1 MESLD
6 RLLSIIA
13 ILIGCSYASIFLN
26 LNLEIPCNILII
38 ILSYYTLIR
47 FNVVY
52 PIIFLIL
59 SARIINGF
67 TVDISCYGLMSIL
80 TNYLPSLIYIVR
92 NRYKISIDKLINRRY
107 VFIFLLL
114 SWGYFLVNFHN
125 AMPLLSKQII
135 PLTLFCCFISGIIDD
150 DTFFE
155 SKGMVS
161 FLRIMFF
168 VSLIVFLLPDY
179 EYLVDDLFKSGKVF
193 GVPVDDGVF
202 VFQGIV
208 RNNGLFFDHRI
219 LGIIAALYIYII
231 IRMYGKL
238 GLLDFL
244 LSFMC
249 LLSTTS
255 RGAIIT
261 YMAVL
266 TVYYYKKYKLLLI
279 QRMRFILIIMTSV
292 IITLLCFNPF
302 SSSNGDDYENA
313 NKLISTFDL
322 SSEDNALSQ
331 RSVFSL
337 YALNEFIQHPIAG
350 KGLGELTALSDKSK
364 NVDAGGGVIYDVVSD
379 AFLFSLLAE
388 MGIVGFLF
396 FVLCFFQICCGVERD
411 MYSYSL
417 YGALLIQM
425 TGTDLPNMYMFYF
438 VVLLVLQH
446 PNIFTRE
453 ANAES
458 SETSVIVSNYG

>member
-13 ILIGCSYASIFLN
+13 ILIGVSYVSIFLN
-26 LNLEIPCNILII
+26 LGLEILCNILII
-38 ILSYYTLIR
+38 LLSYYTLIR

-67 TVDISCYGLMSIL
+67 TFGISCYGVMSIL
-80 TNYLPSLIYIVR
+80 TNYLPSLIYIIR
-92 NRYKISIDKLINRRY
+92 NRYKISIDVLISRRFI
-107 VFIFLLL
+107 FIFLLL
-114 SWGYFLVNFHN
+114 TWGYFLVNIHG

-135 PLTLFCCFISGIIDD
+135 PFTLFCCFISGLIDD
-150 DTFFE
+150 DTFYE

-161 FLRIMFF
+161 YLRIVFF
-168 VSLIVFLLPDY
+168 VSLIVFLLPNY
-179 EYLVDDLFKSGKVF
+179 ENLVDDLYKSGEVF
-193 GVPVDDGVF
+193 GVPADDGIF

-219 LGIIAALYIYII
+219 MGIIATLYIYII

-238 GLLDFL
+238 GLLDLL

-261 YMAVL
+261 YLAVL
-266 TVYYYKKYKLLLI
+266 AVYYYSKYKILLV
-279 QRMRFILIIMTSV
+279 QRMRFILIIMTSA

-302 SSSNGDDYENA
+302 SSGGDDYEKA

-337 YALNEFIQHPIAG
+337 FALNEFIQYPITG
-350 KGLGELTALSDKSK
+350 KGLGELTALSEKSK
-364 NVDAGGGVIYDVVSD
+364 NVDSDSGVIYDVVTD

-388 MGIVGFLF
+388 MGIVGFVL
-396 FVLCFFQICCGVERD
+396 FVLSFWQICTGVEKD
-411 MYSYSL
+411 MYSIAL
-417 YGALLIQM
+417 YIALLIQM

-438 VVLLVLQH
+438 VVILMLQH
-446 PNIFTRE
+446 PDIFTQITNDE
-453 ANAES
+453 L
-458 SETSVIVSNYG
+458 SETSVILTNDE